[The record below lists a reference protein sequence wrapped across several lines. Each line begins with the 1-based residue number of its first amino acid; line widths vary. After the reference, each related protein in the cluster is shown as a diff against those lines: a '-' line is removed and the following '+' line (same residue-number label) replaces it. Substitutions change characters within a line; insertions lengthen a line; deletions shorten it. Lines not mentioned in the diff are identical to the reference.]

1 MKLNIIAAL
10 CLAAASASADG
21 ETDAITLT
29 TGECRSEFAS
39 VTVAPQPGEDGT
51 YESGTS
57 VTVTFVPQDG
67 VTFDGW
73 TGDVADDDKANASV
87 TVVMDAAK
95 SLQPTF
101 TSTFMV
107 YDKDAGELTDGTWV
121 VQATG
126 EADAIAMGKFSRA
139 FKAAGFDCDLSRPIL
154 GGGKIVEFQRECGPV
169 TGAGHYRLPDT
180 LVTIGRSAFGA
191 ASLDWGAENVTMEP
205 LFPDSLVNIYG
216 YAFSYRRLEGSLRIG
231 FAKDADGNPIKTT
244 IDTGAFTYAYSF
256 GPEIRLGP
264 GVFTIGGSSLNNGLG
279 RECKGPYDLYV
290 GPNVQSANAA
300 AFNIRSIADSRY
312 TTTIGVHFE
321 GDMFQH
327 SASMFMNYDSKTS
340 THTQV
345 PLPYRMRFYVGEKW
359 QTKWRA
365 FLADTEKVTPWDSL
379 TDEVKAKYWSG
390 FPKGE
395 EYGSKHPY
403 GLTTDAAVILGTG
416 SAASGL
422 PANQWV
428 FSLYEP
434 RGGVLIVR

>member
-10 CLAAASASADG
+10 CLAAASASAEE
-21 ETDAITLT
+21 ETAAITLT

-39 VTVAPQPGEDGT
+39 VTVDPQPNEDGT

-73 TGDVADDDKANASV
+73 TGDVADDDKAKASV
-87 TVVMDAAK
+87 TVAMDAAK

-107 YDKDAGELTDGTWV
+107 YDKEAGELTDGTWV
-121 VQATG
+121 VKATG
-126 EADAIAMGKFSRA
+126 EADAIVMGSFSRA
-139 FKAAGFDCDLSRPIL
+139 FKAAGFSCDLSRPIL
-154 GGGKIVEFQRECGPV
+154 GGGKIVRIDAPV
-169 TGAGHYRLPDT
+169 TGAAYYRLPDT
-180 LVTIGRSAFGA
+180 LKTLGGYAFGYA
-191 ASLDWGAENVTMEP
+191 NTAWGVSGVTMEP
-205 LFPDSLVNIYG
+205 LLPDSVTEIKQ
-216 YAFSYRRLEGSLRIG
+216 YAFAYCSLMKGNLRIG
-231 FAKDADGNPIKTT
+231 FATDEEGNYVETSIG
-244 IDTGAFTYAYSF
+244 TGAFVYAYGF
-256 GPEIRLGP
+256 GPEVRLGP
-264 GVFTIGGSSLNNGLG
+264 GVRTIGYSAFCNNAF
-279 RECKGPYDLYV
+279 KNYVDGPFDLYI
-290 GPNVQSANAA
+290 GPNVQSANGAC
-300 AFNIRSIADSRY
+300 FDIRGVARSES

-340 THTQV
+340 AHTQV
-345 PLPYRMRFYVGEKW
+345 PVPYRMRFYVGEKSHA
-359 QTKWRA
+359 KWRA

-379 TDEVKAKYWSG
+379 TDEVKEEYWSR
-390 FPKGE
+390 FPKNE
-395 EYGSKHPY
+395 QYGTEHPY